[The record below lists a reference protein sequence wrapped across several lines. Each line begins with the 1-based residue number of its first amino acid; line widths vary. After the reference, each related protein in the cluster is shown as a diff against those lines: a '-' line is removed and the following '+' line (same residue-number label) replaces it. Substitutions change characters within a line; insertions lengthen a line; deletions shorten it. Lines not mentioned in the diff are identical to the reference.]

1 MSPKSLTF
9 AWVRAIFRAMR
20 RTGGFVAAFGAA
32 GLLATCAGWRG
43 GEPAPL
49 FWPKPPDKPRIVFEG
64 SLRGESDLKAG
75 RRFRWILN
83 TLRIGGEFGWRMR
96 EPVSLAV
103 SDSGALLSVVD
114 YHRRRV
120 ALFDFQE
127 RALRVIGPRR
137 LFGKP
142 IGVALG
148 PADTVIV
155 ADQANRRLLFF
166 DNRGRFLRTVSIVE
180 VERPVGI
187 AVDRVRGRIYVV
199 DGSTADSIN
208 HLVTVYDL
216 HGRYVGKIG
225 EGRGKGEGRLF
236 FPTYVAVDE
245 GGRVYVADTMNS
257 RVACF
262 EPDGAF
268 VRAYGGP
275 GAGPATFERPKGIAF
290 DARGNMHVVDSGRA
304 SVSVWDKKGQFLFS
318 FGASGQTPGSL
329 ANPTAIAIDKGG
341 KVYVADTFNFRV
353 NIYRLLAT
361 AGGETLPGETRREGE
376 AGRLSVRRRR

>member
-1 MSPKSLTF
+1 MG
-9 AWVRAIFRAMR
+9 
-20 RTGGFVAAFGAA
+20 RTGGFAAALGAA

-43 GEPAPL
+43 GDPAPL
-49 FWPKPPDKPRIVFEG
+49 SWPKPPDEPRIVFEG
-64 SLRGESDLKAG
+64 SLQGESDLQG
-75 RRFRWILN
+75 SRRFGWLLEA
-83 TLRIGGEFGWRMR
+83 LRVGEQPGWQMR

-103 SDSGALLSVVD
+103 SDSGALLCVVD

-120 ALFDFQE
+120 ALFDFRE
-127 RALRVIGPRR
+127 RAVRVLGPRR
-137 LFGKP
+137 LLGKP

-148 PADTVIV
+148 PGDTVIV

-166 DNRGRFLRTVSIVE
+166 DSSGRFLRSVSIVE
-180 VERPVGI
+180 VERPIGI

-199 DGSTADSIN
+199 DGSTADSAN
-208 HLVTVYDL
+208 HLVRVYDL
-216 HGRYVGKIG
+216 HGRYAGKIG
-225 EGRGKGEGRLF
+225 RGRGKEEGELF

-245 GGRVYVADTMNS
+245 GGRVYVADSMNS

-268 VRAYGGP
+268 VRTYGGP

-290 DARGNMHVVDSGRA
+290 DARGNMHVVDSARET
-304 SVSVWDKKGQFLFS
+304 VSVWDKEGQFLFS
-318 FGASGQTPGSL
+318 FGSSGRSPGSL

-353 NIYRLLAT
+353 NVYRLLAT
-361 AGGETLPGETRREGE
+361 DWGERLPRETTREGD
-376 AGRLSVRRRR
+376 AGCLAIRGKG